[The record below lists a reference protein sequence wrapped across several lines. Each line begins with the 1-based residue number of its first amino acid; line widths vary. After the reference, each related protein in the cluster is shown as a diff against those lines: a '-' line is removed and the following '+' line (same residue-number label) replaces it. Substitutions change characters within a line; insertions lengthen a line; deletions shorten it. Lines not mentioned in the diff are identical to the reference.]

1 MFKSLEAKL
10 IGTYALI
17 VALSLLV
24 AGALTVAVLNT
35 VQMNVAERYLSWQ
48 ATNVARVVQFWLDQ
62 GRPLP
67 ELRRFLELQRAGNQ
81 QIFWLD
87 ADGKIIGHVRPP
99 DELLSLEGEVLDDLP
114 QRPGVVPAPTNA
126 AHQRPTIPRLPV
138 SSVHRID
145 LGARTLVYAVVAIPR
160 TARPEAEQ
168 RQNLPG
174 YVGIAV
180 PINEVAA
187 WPLVARPLGVIGL
200 LVFAV
205 TVLVGVWLAR
215 SITTPIRQMTRAS
228 AAMARGDYAQT
239 VEVQGDDEVARLGK
253 AFNQMAR
260 EVDRAHRMQR
270 DFLVNVSHDLKT
282 PLTSIQGFAQAM
294 VDGSLTTRE
303 DYAKAGGIIYAESD
317 RMRRLI
323 GQLIDLARLQ
333 GGVAQLA
340 RDPLDLLPLLAIAA
354 NTARE
359 RAQAAGL
366 EFITRLPDAL
376 PSVTGDATRLEQ
388 VVNNLLDNAVK
399 YTPAGGQVE
408 LSAAAGP
415 EVVAVSVRDTGPGIP
430 REDQARVFERF
441 YRGDRARAGDGGSG
455 LGLAIVREIVQ
466 AHGGRVQV
474 ESQVGRGTTM
484 TVLLPVRRTV

>member
-17 VALSLLV
+17 VAFSLLV
-24 AGALTVAVLNT
+24 AGGLTVAVLNT
-35 VQMNVAERYLSWQ
+35 VQLNVAERYLSWQ

-81 QIFWLD
+81 QIFWLN
-87 ADGKIIGHVRPP
+87 GEGRVIGHVRPP
-99 DELLSLEGEVLDDLP
+99 DEALSLEGEYLDDLP
-114 QRPGVVPAPTNA
+114 DRPGVVPAPTNSA
-126 AHQRPTIPRLPV
+126 RQRPIIPRLPV

-145 LGARTLVYAVVAIPR
+145 LGTRTLVYAVVAIPR
-160 TARPEAEQ
+160 GPLDGAPRP
-168 RQNLPG
+168 NLPG

-187 WPLVARPLGVIGL
+187 WPLIARPLGVIGL

-215 SITTPIRQMTRAS
+215 SITTPISQMTRAS

-239 VEVQGDDEVARLGK
+239 IEVQGDDEVARLGK

-294 VDGSLTTRE
+294 VDGSLTTPE

-323 GQLIDLARLQ
+323 GQLLDLARLQ

-340 RDPLDLLPLLAIAA
+340 RDKVDLLPLLAIAA

-376 PSVTGDATRLEQ
+376 PPVTGDANRLEQ
-388 VVNNLLDNAVK
+388 VIHNLLDNAVK

-415 EVVAVSVRDTGPGIP
+415 EVVALSVRDTGPGIP
-430 REDQARVFERF
+430 REDQARIFERF
-441 YRGDRARAGDGGSG
+441 YRGDRARASDGGSG

-466 AHGGRVQV
+466 AHGGGIQV

-484 TVLLPVRRTV
+484 TVLLPVRRAG